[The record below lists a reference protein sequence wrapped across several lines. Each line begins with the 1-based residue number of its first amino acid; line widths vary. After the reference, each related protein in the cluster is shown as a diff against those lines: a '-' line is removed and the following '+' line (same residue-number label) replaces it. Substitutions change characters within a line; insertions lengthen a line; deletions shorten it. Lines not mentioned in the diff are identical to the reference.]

1 MLTPISNT
9 KLTQTTKQKQIVRN
23 NTPTNAVMNTN
34 YDEYNSYNQ
43 RINRENA
50 LKNGSLILHKG
61 KELKIFGYTLYKT
74 KDEYEYIANGNETI
88 RYIKNKFGIKDGKIR
103 ELNPNIKDDNYQP
116 QKGKSIYL
124 PHDAFD

>member
-9 KLTQTTKQKQIVRN
+9 KLTQTIKQKQIGRN
-23 NTPTNAVMNTN
+23 NISNNTVKN
-34 YDEYNSYNQ
+34 VNFDEYNSDNP
-43 RINRENA
+43 RINRKNA

-61 KELKIFGYTLYKT
+61 KELKIFGYTIYKT

-103 ELNPNIKDDNYQP
+103 ELNPSIKDDNYQP